1 MISLHLVSIYMKN
14 ERGVSCFSSHQ
25 LDLNGKVYLTRMVFV
40 SYRKRFFDLS
50 VISLDKG
57 QGIGI
62 TQKAREQISFVL
74 PLIRIRLFNFFVFC
88 IGIDQKVI
96 LRLSDAE

>member
-1 MISLHLVSIYMKN
+1 M
-14 ERGVSCFSSHQ
+14 
-25 LDLNGKVYLTRMVFV
+25 
-40 SYRKRFFDLS
+40 
-50 VISLDKG
+50 ISLDK
-57 QGIGI
+57 IGK

-96 LRLSDAE
+96 LRLSDAK